1 MFRTPS
7 VAFSQTLEV
16 PHDRF
21 PPNSR
26 AGPRAG
32 QLEPSARGREARLA
46 ELVVATQQSLSE
58 GDLSENSGLEEL
70 RFESD
75 RLRAELSKLR
85 EQLETLDGALLHR
98 LTDTV
103 GMRFTLRLEQ
113 GSATPRTLERVLLL
127 SEELGVRMDAVS
139 DASPVG
145 QHLLR
150 ASVGTRFSVEVPRR
164 RSTQPRTLTFTVL
177 EIAAVVVS
185 AEAQQDTPLAAD

>member
-1 MFRTPS
+1 MTDSRYTRVQAS
-7 VAFSQTLEV
+7 LNRQLEV
-16 PHDRF
+16 
-21 PPNSR
+21 
-26 AGPRAG
+26 
-32 QLEPSARGREARLA
+32 REARLA
-46 ELVVATQQSLSE
+46 ELVVAIQQSLSE

-75 RLRAELSKLR
+75 RLRAELSTLR

-113 GSATPRTLERVLLL
+113 GSQTPRTLERVLLL
-127 SEELGVRMDAVS
+127 SEELGTRTDAVS

-150 ASVGTRFSVEVPRR
+150 ASVGTRFSVQVAGR

-177 EIAAVVVS
+177 EIAPVVVS
-185 AEAQQDTPLAAD
+185 VEAEQDTPLAAD